1 MGDEGRE
8 RILTVKEVADWLLFG
23 VKTIREMCSD
33 GEFEG
38 AFTARGEWR
47 IPESSVT
54 RYIARQQAESRR

>member
-8 RILTVKEVADWLLFG
+8 RMLTVKEVADWLLFG
-23 VKTIREMCSD
+23 AKTIREMCSD

-47 IPESSVT
+47 IPESSVKA
-54 RYIARQQAESRR
+54 YIARQQERNAR